1 MPGIIILS
9 ILFTL
14 FVSYYIIPE
23 GGLAKRLLP
32 WGEDA
37 GRRKDRNNI
46 SSTNDRPIQAGIP
59 SEATCYRIQEIPK
72 SVTEEELQRQL
83 APTVDEQE
91 PSNLHLNFARSFGN
105 YQTATFISTG
115 IPRSLEFPIDTG
127 FFGITPL
134 YEAEDA
140 KIDIIAV
147 HGLGSHAIGGF
158 KSKGTS
164 HVWLR
169 DSLPHDIPNSR
180 ILLYGYDS
188 SIMNKDH
195 KISIS
200 GLGKTSLN
208 AYKTF
213 RKDTKTTQRPII
225 FLGHSLGGL
234 LIKEAL
240 CLASDGER
248 DSQNRDFCK
257 SSYGLVFFGV
267 PNLGLKH
274 ESLKEITREHLNKQL
289 ILDL

>member
-140 KIDIIAV
+140 EIEYENPYRTRETQANMCSIIAV

-213 RKDTKTTQRPII
+213 RKDTKVCEI
-225 FLGHSLGGL
+225 SLPWQ
-234 LIKEAL
+234 
-240 CLASDGER
+240 SPR
-248 DSQNRDFCK
+248 DS
-257 SSYGLVFFGV
+257 
-267 PNLGLKH
+267 
-274 ESLKEITREHLNKQL
+274 
-289 ILDL
+289 